1 MEPNQS
7 GSVVEIVT
15 YKPEFRA
22 AFEALNLEWLEA
34 YSMLEPLDFDYLRNP
49 EARILAKGGQL
60 FFALQAG
67 TVVGTCAAVRV
78 SNDVIELAKLAVS
91 PAAQGQGIGRRLSE
105 TVIEHARNQGAATVI
120 LLSNSAL
127 VQAIRLYES
136 MGFQHAPLPENIAYE
151 RANVYM
157 TLALQPEAA

>member
-1 MEPNQS
+1 MEPNPN
-7 GSVVEIVT
+7 GSIVEIVA

-34 YSMLEPLDFDYLRNP
+34 YSLLEPIDFDYLQNP

-105 TVIEHARNQGAATVI
+105 TVIEHARNQGATSVI
-120 LLSNSAL
+120 LMSNSMLA
-127 VQAIRLYES
+127 QAIRLYES
-136 MGFQHAPLPENIAYE
+136 MGFQYAPLPENTVYE

-157 TLALQPEAA
+157 TLALQPEAG